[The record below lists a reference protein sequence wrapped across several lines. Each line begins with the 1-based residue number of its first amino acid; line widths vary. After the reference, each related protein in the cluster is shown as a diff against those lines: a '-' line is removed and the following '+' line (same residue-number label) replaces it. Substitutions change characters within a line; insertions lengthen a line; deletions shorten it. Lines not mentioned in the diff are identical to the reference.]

1 MNRAQEDSRL
11 EIRRIL
17 VTLDDSFRSI
27 KRVETAVELA
37 ASLKAELIGLFVE
50 DANLLRIAE
59 LPFARE
65 IGMFSPVGRQIRLE
79 QLHWELRA
87 HSERMRRALASAAA
101 DRKVPWEF
109 KVARGPVVAEVLA
122 AAMESDLMIVGRKTW
137 THAGA
142 RRLGSTVRMILTQ
155 GQGMTLII
163 QEHVGWST
171 PVSLVFDGSE
181 LSFKALNV
189 AAHLAQI
196 REGRLSVF
204 IVASDREAARTMQAR
219 VFSLLANLRLDADFR
234 LLINPSVN
242 TLAWLVQTHG
252 SGPVVLPCSG
262 DFLEGEG
269 LCSLVSEV
277 TNPVLLVR

>member
-65 IGMFSPVGRQIRLE
+65 IVMFSPVGRQIRLE

-101 DRKVPWEF
+101 ARKVPWEF
-109 KVARGPVVAEVLA
+109 KVARGLVVAEVLA

-189 AAHLAQI
+189 AAHLAQT

-204 IVASDREAARTMQAR
+204 IVASDREAARTMQER

>member
-27 KRVETAVELA
+27 KRVEIAVELA

-50 DANLLRIAE
+50 DTNLLRIAE

-65 IGMFSPVGRQIRLE
+65 IAMFSPVGRQIRLE

-87 HSERMRRALASAAA
+87 HSERMRRALASATAA
-101 DRKVPWEF
+101 RKVPWEF
-109 KVARGPVVAEVLA
+109 RVARGPVVAEVLA
-122 AAMESDLMIVGRKTW
+122 AAIESDLMIVGRKTW
-137 THAGA
+137 THTGA
-142 RRLGSTVRMILTQ
+142 RRLGSTVRMILTR

-163 QEHVGWST
+163 EEHVSWSV
-171 PVSLVFDGSE
+171 PVSLIFDGSD

-204 IVASDREAARTMQAR
+204 IVASDRETARRMQAR
-219 VFSLLANLRLDADFR
+219 VFGRLANLGLDAKFR

-242 TLAWLVQTHG
+242 TLAWLVQIHG

-262 DFLEGEG
+262 NFLEGEG
-269 LCSLVSEV
+269 LCSLVGEV